1 MTSESVLHLFCTPAS
16 RSFVRVVRVGAAS
29 RAVGTCDG
37 VRGHGRR
44 TRPRPTYWLLP
55 PFIFFFLEGEGCG
68 TCNLRLSALDITLT
82 SPRQDERER
91 GVSPV

>member
-44 TRPRPTYWLLP
+44 TRPRPAYWLLP
-55 PFIFFFLEGEGCG
+55 PFIFFS
-68 TCNLRLSALDITLT
+68 RLTTYGLLAIRYLN
-82 SPRQDERER
+82 
-91 GVSPV
+91 

>member
-44 TRPRPTYWLLP
+44 TRPRPAYWLLP
-55 PFIFFFLEGEGCG
+55 PFIFFCKV
-68 TCNLRLSALDITLT
+68 LT
-82 SPRQDERER
+82 SSSYLAIDNRYYL
-91 GVSPV
+91 VH

>member
-1 MTSESVLHLFCTPAS
+1 MSFCRMTSESVLHLFCTPAS

-44 TRPRPTYWLLP
+44 ARPRPAYWPLP
-55 PFIFFFLEGEGCG
+55 PFIFA
-68 TCNLRLSALDITLT
+68 LSL
-82 SPRQDERER
+82 PR
-91 GVSPV
+91 VSYFYSDSQ